1 MPVTEDPVEHYG
13 DINQDDAVNAAD
25 ALLALKAAVG
35 KEALID
41 AQSLSANVNGDARID
56 AADALLILQRAV
68 GKISHF
74 PVEAN

>member
-1 MPVTEDPVEHYG
+1 MYTPG
-13 DINQDDAVNAAD
+13 DVNNDGEINAAD

-35 KEALID
+35 KAELTE

-68 GKISHF
+68 GKISQF